1 MSYKSE
7 MQNKIVYQFKFSG
20 KSRPIPSYSCLPNSR
35 AGLIKRAGWNSTE
48 KKLSKQGLLS
58 EQGGRF

>member
-1 MSYKSE
+1 MITQ
-7 MQNKIVYQFKFSG
+7 QNQIFG
-20 KSRPIPSYSCLPNSR
+20 GDLIENDYSCLPNSR

-48 KKLSKQGLLS
+48 KKLSEQGLLS

>member
-1 MSYKSE
+1 MPLEVKVH
-7 MQNKIVYQFKFSG
+7 I
-20 KSRPIPSYSCLPNSR
+20 IPHLIAIYSCLPNSR

-48 KKLSKQGLLS
+48 KKLSEQGLLS